1 MTNAENGDLLISQK
15 GFAEYADGNWEGT
28 LTELV
33 PGCGYIYKSVSD
45 KTLQLKLDG
54 QTTTDNEP
62 AKTPSLNLGR
72 VSYEYPN
79 TMNIIARLYQNEQLV
94 NDGTYEVYALV
105 GDSYRGYGEKA
116 GENYYITVYGDES
129 VEISFIVLDSYTGT
143 TYKVENTITFTNDVI
158 GNRVSPLKLTFD
170 DTPSGIEAI
179 FNQNDK
185 FKVYSIEGILIS
197 NNASIDELHKLPKG
211 IYIVNGSKYIVK

>member
-1 MTNAENGDLLISQK
+1 M
-15 GFAEYADGNWEGT
+15 
-28 LTELV
+28 TELV

-62 AKTPSLNLGR
+62 AKTPSLDLGR
-72 VSYEYPN
+72 VSYEHPN
-79 TMNIIARLYQNEQLV
+79 TMNIIARLYQGEQLAD
-94 NDGTYEVYALV
+94 NEAYEVYAMV
-105 GDSYRGYGEKA
+105 GDSYRGYGQKI
-116 GENYYITVYGDES
+116 GENYYITVYGEES
-129 VEISFIVLDSYTGT
+129 VEISFIILDSSTGE
-143 TYKVENTITFTNDVI
+143 TYKVKNTMLFTDDVI
-158 GNRVSPLKLTFD
+158 GSRILPYVMAFE
-170 DTPSGIEAI
+170 DTPSCIDTI